1 MSDLSINPDSQAG
14 LQAEDHIL
22 EYLAKR
28 FDREE
33 RDWVLIHSVCSNSDS
48 LDSVKRLPNVLTWI
62 ETGRYIPYDSQIEK
76 IANVYRR
83 HGWKGTTDELL
94 EEVACT
100 TSDRTNEV
108 I

>member
-1 MSDLSINPDSQAG
+1 MV
-14 LQAEDHIL
+14 
-22 EYLAKR
+22 
-28 FDREE
+28 REMIPVRSMHVRE
-33 RDWVLIHSVCSNSDS
+33 S
-48 LDSVKRLPNVLTWI
+48 LKLRKVDVAREANMQPGVLTWI
-62 ETGRYIPYDSQIEK
+62 ETGRFIPYDSQIEK